1 MSSSVPSK
9 PTSKPAVTLSLN
21 DILSDIDAFP
31 SAQDSIVETSN
42 NLSGGSSTTTTLLHP
57 DDRVPLPEKSESVEA
72 SIEISQRFI
81 NNSKQVLKNTDE
93 LDAVKERLDHVDYLL
108 GEVEQS
114 IRS

>member
-1 MSSSVPSK
+1 MSSSSAPSK
-9 PTSKPAVTLSLN
+9 STSKPAVTLSLN

-31 SAQDSIVETSN
+31 STQDNVAENN
-42 NLSGGSSTTTTLLHP
+42 NLSEGSSTTTTLLHP
-57 DDRVPLPEKSESVEA
+57 DDRVSLPEKSETAEA

-108 GEVEQS
+108 SEVEQS
-114 IRS
+114 VRS